1 MSVVDVTRPL
11 DAATD
16 APPRLERA
24 LGRERLISRR
34 LLVADATALVAA
46 LLIVETLGGETMGA
60 GRGRLALVSLFFVAV
75 CLAGARLCGLHRGES
90 VRVGHSTADEIG
102 AVVVLVAS
110 AEWVFIVAVG
120 LVQLPA
126 LRPSTLIL
134 LWTLAV
140 LLVLVLRASV
150 RARYRQDPAFL
161 ENTVIVGAG
170 NVGQLIARKL
180 LHHPEY
186 GLRLIGLVDDRP
198 RRRRPDLENLTLLG
212 GVEELDSVLA
222 IHEVKRVIVAFSNE
236 AEEQTLEMLRRL
248 SSRGI
253 RVGIVPRLFEA
264 VTPHTALDSVEGLP
278 LLSLPAN
285 RPSRTYALAKRALD
299 VVGALTGLILIAPV
313 FVFIAWRI
321 RRDSSGP
328 VLFRQTRYGMD
339 MREFTSLKF
348 RTMKAN
354 TPSDRHREYIRTS
367 MNGSVRPESNGL
379 FKLDRAD
386 AVTQVGRW
394 LRKTSLDELP
404 QLINVLRG
412 DISLVGPRPCIPY
425 EVESFA
431 PHHYERFL
439 VPQGLTGLW
448 QVTARAHSTFHEAL
462 DMDVAYA
469 RACSFGLDLRL
480 IIKTPLQMLASAVTR

>member
-11 DAATD
+11 DAATN
-16 APPRLERA
+16 APSRLERA

-34 LLVADATALVAA
+34 LLIADATALVAA
-46 LLIVETLGGETMGA
+46 LLIVGTLA
-60 GRGRLALVSLFFVAV
+60 GDTISTGHGRLALVSLFFLAV
-75 CLAGARLCGLHRGES
+75 CLASARLCGLHRGES

-110 AEWVFIVAVG
+110 AEWMFTVAVG

-140 LLVLVLRASV
+140 SLVLVLRASV
-150 RARYRQDPAFL
+150 RARYRQSPAFV

-170 NVGQLIARKL
+170 DVGQLIARKL

-222 IHEVKRVIVAFSNE
+222 SHEIQRVIIAFSNE
-236 AEEQTLEMLRRL
+236 AEKQTLEMLRRL
-248 SSRGI
+248 SPLGI

-264 VTPHTALDSVEGLP
+264 LTPHTALDSVEGLP
-278 LLSLPAN
+278 LLSLPTS

-299 VVGALTGLILIAPV
+299 VVGALAGLILTAPL
-313 FVFIAWRI
+313 FAFIAWRI
-321 RRDSSGP
+321 RRDSPGP

-339 MREFTSLKF
+339 MRAFTSLKF

-354 TPSDRHREYIRTS
+354 TPSDQHREYIRTS
-367 MNGSVRPESNGL
+367 MDGSVRPESNGL

-386 AVTQVGRW
+386 AITRVGRW

-480 IIKTPLQMLASAVTR
+480 IIKTPLQMLAPTVTR

>member
-11 DAATD
+11 DATD
-16 APPRLERA
+16 APSRLEHV
-24 LGRERLISRR
+24 GRERLISRR
-34 LLVADATALVAA
+34 LLMADATALVAA
-46 LLIVETLGGETMGA
+46 LLLVGTLA
-60 GRGRLALVSLFFVAV
+60 GDTVGTESGRLALVSLFFVAV
-75 CLAGARLCGLHRGES
+75 CLASARLCGLHRGES

-110 AEWVFIVAVG
+110 AEWVFTVAVG

-140 LLVLVLRASV
+140 SLVLVLRASV
-150 RARYRQDPAFL
+150 RARYRQDPAFV

-170 NVGQLIARKL
+170 DVGQLMARKL

-186 GLRLIGLVDDRP
+186 GLRLVGLVDDRP

-222 IHEVKRVIVAFSNE
+222 SNEVQRVIVAFSNE
-236 AEEQTLEMLRRL
+236 PEEQTLQMLRRL
-248 SSRGI
+248 SSRGV

-264 VTPHTALDSVEGLP
+264 LTPHTALDSVEGLP
-278 LLSLPAN
+278 LLSLPG
-285 RPSRTYALAKRALD
+285 RRGSRTYTRAKRALD
-299 VVGALTGLILIAPV
+299 LAGALAGLILIAPL
-313 FVFIAWRI
+313 FAFIAWRI
-321 RRDSSGP
+321 RRDSPGP

-354 TPSDRHREYIRTS
+354 TPSDQHREYIRTS
-367 MNGSVRPESNGL
+367 MNGGVRPESNGL
-379 FKLDRAD
+379 FKLDRED
-386 AVTQVGRW
+386 AVTRVGRW
-394 LRKTSLDELP
+394 LRKSSLDELP

-425 EVESFA
+425 EVEYFA

-462 DMDVAYA
+462 DMDVMYA
-469 RACSFGLDLRL
+469 HACSFGLDLRL

>member
-11 DAATD
+11 DAETD
-16 APPRLERA
+16 APPRLDHA

-34 LLVADATALVAA
+34 LLIADATALVVA
-46 LLIVETLGGETMGA
+46 LLIVGTLAGDTIGT

-134 LWTLAV
+134 LWALAV
-140 LLVLVLRASV
+140 LLVLLLRASV

-170 NVGQLIARKL
+170 HVGQLIARKL

-186 GLRLIGLVDDRP
+186 GLRLIGLVDDRA

-212 GVEELDSVLA
+212 GVEELDSLLTS
-222 IHEVKRVIVAFSNE
+222 HEVQRVIVAFSNE

-253 RVGIVPRLFEA
+253 RVDIVPRLFEA
-264 VTPHTALDSVEGLP
+264 VTPHAALDSVEGFP
-278 LLSLPAN
+278 LLSLPAH
-285 RPSRTYALAKRALD
+285 RPTRTYALAKRALD
-299 VVGALTGLILIAPV
+299 VVGALVGLIVTAPL
-313 FVFIAWRI
+313 FAFIAWRI
-321 RRDSSGP
+321 TRDSAGP

-339 MREFTSLKF
+339 MCEFTSLKF

-354 TPSDRHREYIRTS
+354 TPSDQHREYIRTS

-386 AVTQVGRW
+386 AITRVGRW

-480 IIKTPLQMLASAVTR
+480 IIKTPLQMLAPTVTR